1 MDPSVGGAPGRSPV
15 DAGGRAFRGPGLTPY
30 GRASRRGRPGH
41 EGTVHVRV
49 LFSSTWGHGHVF
61 PMVPLAR
68 ALVDAGH
75 QVLWAT
81 NEPAVRLVVSAG
93 LPAVATGLDAA
104 GVVGI
109 EARLAAEVA
118 DVPPSERAAHAF
130 PSMFGAWAT
139 PAMVA
144 DLLPVAR
151 DFAPDLMVHEQG
163 ELGSALVAAVL
174 GVPSVTH
181 AFGGAVPAG
190 FVAAAGERL
199 ADLWAAH
206 ERPLPPYAG
215 SYLTAYVDICP
226 PSVQTQSLDH
236 VPVRLPL
243 RPVAHATTPTEVLRE
258 PPGDAPLVYVTL
270 GTVRAHTAALAD
282 AVAGLADLDVRVVVA
297 VGPAGDP
304 AALGAQPPNVTV
316 AGWVDQAALLPR
328 CSVVVSHTGS
338 GTFLGALA
346 SGVPQLSLPQAADQF
361 RNATALARG
370 GLGLVLVPGEATAA
384 NVADAVRQLI
394 ADDRYRAAAAGV
406 AAEIAA
412 MPAPEQVVP
421 QLELLA

>member
-1 MDPSVGGAPGRSPV
+1 M
-15 DAGGRAFRGPGLTPY
+15 
-30 GRASRRGRPGH
+30 
-41 EGTVHVRV
+41 RV

-81 NEPAVRLVVSAG
+81 NEPAVPLVTAAG
-93 LPAVATGLDAA
+93 LPAVATGLDTP
-104 GVVGI
+104 GVVAV
-109 EARLAAEVA
+109 EARLAAAMA
-118 DVPPSERAAHAF
+118 DVPPAQRASHAF

-139 PAMVA
+139 PTMVA
-144 DLLPVAR
+144 GLLPVAR
-151 DFAPDLMVHEQG
+151 DFAPDLMIHEQG

-181 AFGGAVPAG
+181 SFGGAVPAS

-199 ADLWAAH
+199 AHLWAAH
-206 ERPLPPYAG
+206 DRPLPPHAG
-215 SYLTAYVDICP
+215 SYLTAYIDICP

-236 VPVRLPL
+236 IPVRLPM
-243 RPVAHATTPTEVLRE
+243 RPIAHATAPTQPLRE

-304 AALGAQPPNVTV
+304 AALGAQPPHVTV
-316 AGWVDQAALLPR
+316 ASWVDQAALLPR
-328 CSVVVSHTGS
+328 CAVVVSHSGS

-346 SGVPQLSLPQAADQF
+346 SGVPQLCLPQAADQF
-361 RNATALARG
+361 RNATAVDRG
-370 GLGLVLVPGEATAA
+370 GLGLVLTPGEATAP
-384 NVADAVRQLI
+384 NVADAVRRLI
-394 ADDRYRAAAAGV
+394 AEDGFRTAAAVV

-421 QLELLA
+421 ALEQLA